1 MKYKIEIV
9 VEGNNELK
17 NDLEKGYV
25 LDGIARDVLPDEE
38 ILSFNYFLVDPTKA

>member
-1 MKYKIEIV
+1 MKYKITII

-25 LDGIARDVLPDEE
+25 ENGIREDVFPYEE
-38 ILSFNYFLVDPTKA
+38 ILSFQFEEVND